1 MQKYDA
7 SIIDAFAADLYSRAG
22 TIVAIST
29 VMYGAIGLAAGYFA
43 FKGMGATLGVLLG
56 AGLGFY
62 LGQQKAFILKLQ
74 AQTALCQAQIER
86 NTRSNGQE
94 ARVTEAASATEPAQR
109 VAPAM
114 GTCSSCKAR
123 VPVNST
129 TCPNCMASFG
139 PGSAW
144 QVMP

>member
-1 MQKYDA
+1 M
-7 SIIDAFAADLYSRAG
+7 I
-22 TIVAIST
+22 
-29 VMYGAIGLAAGYFA
+29 YGSIGLAAGYFA
-43 FKGMGATLGVLLG
+43 FKGLGATLGVLIG

-86 NTRSNGQE
+86 NTRSKEQG
-94 ARVTEAASATEPAQR
+94 ARMPEITKASDPAQ
-109 VAPAM
+109 AAATTM

-123 VPVNST
+123 IPTHSK
-129 TCPNCMASFG
+129 TCPNCMASFS